1 MAAVLQSFTTESMMK
16 LHATISILSTML
28 LIGLHGATSLAN
40 CRDKTHMDTVNIG
53 VLRHYIGWGAVILIL
68 GICGLVQLSVDY
80 ISVYI
85 RGAWSLLSVQDK
97 TMKN

>member
-1 MAAVLQSFTTESMMK
+1 MLQSFTTESMMK

-53 VLRHYIGWGAVILIL
+53 VLPHHVGIGWGAVILIL